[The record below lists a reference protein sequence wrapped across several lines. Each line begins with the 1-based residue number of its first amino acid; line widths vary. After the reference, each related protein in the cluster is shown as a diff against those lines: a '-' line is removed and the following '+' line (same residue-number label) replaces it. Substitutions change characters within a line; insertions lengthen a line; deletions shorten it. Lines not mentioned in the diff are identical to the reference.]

1 MKGALKFCNGLFYWF
16 SHTAFVLIQVQIS
29 CPFSYTDKLPG
40 ESAFRLFEPLTS
52 KIGKKTGC
60 NVGPLIGET
69 EEEEGSDSEPESMA
83 PVQVNKEQWYS
94 TEEGM
99 KLFSLMYRT
108 FTEGQFEIVETSRD
122 TSSQDIRLVLRYR
135 QKEVRLEFPGNFP
148 DSQVNVVRE
157 HGSNRAVSL
166 QRDTSQEE
174 LAKELCEKLKGL
186 FEGGRGMGS
195 KSEDGGKGGKGRG
208 KGDGGTSTY
217 V

>member
-1 MKGALKFCNGLFYWF
+1 
-16 SHTAFVLIQVQIS
+16 
-29 CPFSYTDKLPG
+29 
-40 ESAFRLFEPLTS
+40 
-52 KIGKKTGC
+52 
-60 NVGPLIGET
+60 
-69 EEEEGSDSEPESMA
+69 MA

-135 QKEVRLEFPGNFP
+135 QKEVRLEFPCNFP

>member
-1 MKGALKFCNGLFYWF
+1 
-16 SHTAFVLIQVQIS
+16 
-29 CPFSYTDKLPG
+29 
-40 ESAFRLFEPLTS
+40 
-52 KIGKKTGC
+52 
-60 NVGPLIGET
+60 
-69 EEEEGSDSEPESMA
+69 MA

-122 TSSQDIRLVLRYR
+122 ATSQDIRLVLRYR

-174 LAKELCEKLKGL
+174 LAKELREKLKGL

-195 KSEDGGKGGKGRG
+195 KS
-208 KGDGGTSTY
+208 
-217 V
+217 